1 MTRKISKILICAIAV
16 LCLFCSSLTAFAEN
30 GDLDFEFNIQPE
42 EPTTQQET
50 VPAETEAET
59 QQVTEK
65 QTTEKETEKETEKT
79 TKKPT
84 TPHTTEEEDEPVYN
98 DTPVNNGNNNAQANN
113 ETTKEETTIEES
125 TDEPLP
131 DGAFYVYLERNNGQ
145 RRLKTV
151 MQKPGYVPEPA
162 EPTRE
167 GYVFVGWFSDS
178 GLKKP
183 WNFLTDKAK
192 KQMTIYAKW
201 VADSN
206 TVEFDIIVEKTVGGT
221 LEVNPQ
227 KASVGEPVVIT
238 VTPDEGKR
246 LVQGSIL
253 INGEPSDFLSFIMP
267 KEKVT
272 ISASFEDIPEKD
284 VNEEKTKVPF
294 FIGAGVIV
302 VVILVAAIIIAKRKR
317 DFNADLDPD
326 EELYTEDN
334 DDNWIDESIVVEDG
348 FKEGKKVVESA
359 EPDYGAPDLD
369 EDE

>member
-1 MTRKISKILICAIAV
+1 MTRKISKIIICAIAA

-42 EPTTQQET
+42 EPTTQRESAP
-50 VPAETEAET
+50 VETETET
-59 QQVTEK
+59 EKVTEK
-65 QTTEKETEKETEKT
+65 QTTEKITEATAEKT
-79 TKKPT
+79 TIKTTKPQ
-84 TPHTTEEEDEPVYN
+84 TTEAQNEPVYN
-98 DTPVNNGNNNAQANN
+98 NASGNNVNVGVQENVEA
-113 ETTKEETTIEES
+113 TKEESTVEET

-151 MQKPGYVPEPA
+151 MQEPGYVPEPE

-167 GYVFVGWFSDS
+167 GYVFDGWYSDS
-178 GLKKP
+178 EFKKS
-183 WNFLTDKAK
+183 WDFLTDKAK
-192 KQMTIYAKW
+192 EQMTIYAKW
-201 VADSN
+201 VANSN
-206 TVEFDIIVEKTVGGT
+206 TKEFDIIVEKTVGGT

-267 KEKVT
+267 NGKVI

-284 VNEEKTKVPF
+284 VSEEKSKLPL
-294 FIGAGVIV
+294 FIGLGVIV
-302 VVILVAAIIIAKRKR
+302 AVILVATIIIAKRR
-317 DFNADLDPD
+317 SDFNADLDPD
-326 EELYTEDN
+326 EELYIDDDD
-334 DDNWIDESIVVEDG
+334 DDNWIDESIVVEEG
-348 FKEGKKVVESA
+348 FKEGKKVVDST
-359 EPDYGAPDLD
+359 EPDYGAPDL
-369 EDE
+369 EE